1 MAGGGGGE
9 AGVTEAGARP
19 GASKLPWAEIDTV
32 LLDMDGT
39 LIDLRF
45 DNHLWNVVVVRRF
58 ARREGIDEAQA
69 ADRLYRDMLGRKAS
83 LDFYDLDYWARQTR
97 LDIDAIHEELKALI
111 RYRPGAWNF
120 AAAVRRSGRRLLLAT
135 NAHPRSVAVKHRAI
149 GLLGAVDGCYSAHE
163 LGAPKEDDG
172 YWRGLAQ
179 RLGASYNPARTLL
192 VDDNDVVL
200 AAAQRAGV
208 RHLLCVAQPDST
220 GAPRHDLPFRAI
232 GDFAEILPV
241 RAHAPSADAGGVDRP
256 R

>member
-9 AGVTEAGARP
+9 AGATEAGARP

-83 LDFYDLDYWARQTR
+83 LDFYDLDYWTRQTR

-111 RYRPGAWNF
+111 RYRPGARDF
-120 AAAVRRSGRRLLLAT
+120 AAAVRRSGRSLLLAT

-149 GLLGAVDGCYSAHE
+149 GLLGAVDGCYCAHE
-163 LGAPKEDDG
+163 LGAPKEDG
-172 YWRGLAQ
+172 AYWRVLAQ

-220 GAPRHDLPFRAI
+220 GAARHDLPFRAI
-232 GDFAEILPV
+232 GDFAEILP
-241 RAHAPSADAGGVDRP
+241 
-256 R
+256 

>member
-1 MAGGGGGE
+1 MAGCGGG
-9 AGVTEAGARP
+9 AGVTEAGAT
-19 GASKLPWAEIDTV
+19 ASAEKLPWTEIDTV

-97 LDIDAIHEELKALI
+97 LDIDGIHEELKALI
-111 RYRPGAWNF
+111 RYRPGARDF
-120 AAAVRRSGRRLLLAT
+120 AAAVRRSGQAVLLAT
-135 NAHPRSVAVKHRAI
+135 NAHPRSIAVKHRAI
-149 GLLGAVDGCYSAHE
+149 GLLEVVDGCFSAHE
-163 LGAPKEDDG
+163 LGAPKEDAAF
-172 YWRGLAQ
+172 WRGLAR
-179 RLGASYNPARTLL
+179 RLGASYSPARTLL

-220 GAPRHDLPFRAI
+220 GEARQDLPFRAI
-232 GDFAEILPV
+232 GDFAEIMP
-241 RAHAPSADAGGVDRP
+241 
-256 R
+256 